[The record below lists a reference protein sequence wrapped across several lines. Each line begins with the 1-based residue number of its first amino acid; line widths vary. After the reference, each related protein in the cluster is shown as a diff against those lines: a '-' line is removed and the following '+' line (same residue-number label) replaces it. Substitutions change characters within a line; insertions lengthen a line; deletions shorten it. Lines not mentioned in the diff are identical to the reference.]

1 MKALCIAKIKYCVF
15 LLFATLLASGG
26 SLKAQDA
33 IPLTNPSFEG
43 ERKHSVVPKG
53 WSNCGQE
60 GETPPDIQPSG
71 DFGVTRKPF
80 HGQSYLGMVVRDN
93 DTWEC
98 VSQRIGLPMLKDSCY
113 QLRLH
118 ACQSPTYISISRATA
133 QEVNFKQPCRL
144 RLWGVR
150 EEGSTA
156 YELLAETP
164 LIDHR
169 DWQLYTLS
177 FTPKVNITRIY
188 LEAYYESDD
197 VPPYNGNVL
206 VDGME
211 GLWGCGKE
219 Q

>member
-1 MKALCIAKIKYCVF
+1 
-15 LLFATLLASGG
+15 
-26 SLKAQDA
+26 
-33 IPLTNPSFEG
+33 
-43 ERKHSVVPKG
+43 
-53 WSNCGQE
+53 
-60 GETPPDIQPSG
+60 
-71 DFGVTRKPF
+71 
-80 HGQSYLGMVVRDN
+80 
-93 DTWEC
+93 
-98 VSQRIGLPMLKDSCY
+98 MLKDSCY

-211 GLWGCGKE
+211 GIWGCGKE